1 MGTDLLTLFYGPNA
15 GYVLELYESYQR
27 DPSSVDQETR
37 AFFERWSPDG
47 ALAAEA
53 PAAPPTLP
61 PSAPTWQPAYTV
73 QQVIGATA
81 LAHGIRARGH
91 LGAHLDPLGTEPL
104 GDPALLLETYGL
116 TEADLAA
123 LPPDV
128 VGGHAAEG
136 TRNALEAINHLR
148 AMYSGTISYEFD
160 QVKGPEE
167 RGWLRDAVGLA
178 LYRQELDA
186 AAKRDLLERL
196 TQVEAF
202 ERYLHQTFPGQK
214 RFSIEGV
221 DALVPMLDEIIG
233 QAAETGAREV
243 VMGMAH
249 RGRLNVLAHIL
260 EKPYAA
266 ILSEFMHPRYEERTP
281 ASEMTDD
288 GWTGDV
294 KYHLGAERW
303 RHESAV
309 GIQLLLA
316 SNPSHLEFIN
326 PVVEGMA
333 RAAQED
339 RAQPGFPAQ
348 HVDRALPILIHG
360 DAAFPGEGIVAET
373 LNLWRLPGYYT
384 GGTIHIITNN
394 QLGFTTEA
402 DEGRS
407 THFASDLAKGFEVPI
422 IHVNADD
429 PEACLTAAR
438 LAYAWR
444 SRFHKDILVELV
456 GYRRWGH
463 NEGDE
468 PAFTQPQMYE
478 VIRAHPTVRALYAQK
493 LEHEGIIGREETEAM
508 MKAALARMDQAK
520 KQAEQA
526 HVEVPPLGAAETDGR
541 YGGFEPLPPVTAEQV
556 TQWTEEL
563 LNRPEGFTPNAKLER
578 LLQRYRSALG
588 SAGGIDWG
596 QAEALAFASILAQG
610 IPIRLTGQD
619 SERGTFSH
627 RHAVLHDEQTGQRHI
642 PLQHLSTDRAS
653 FAIYNSPLS
662 EAGVLGFE
670 YGYSI
675 HAPGAGARATNGS
688 ESAGTRW
695 QPASEAQPSENA
707 GTQFP
712 QGLPRASSPQAP
724 AAGGVLV
731 LWEAQF
737 GDFANAGQVIIDQF
751 IASAR
756 AKWRQEPSLTLLL
769 PHGYEGQGP
778 EHSSARL
785 ERYLQLAAEDNLR
798 VANCST
804 SAQYFHLLRLHAAY
818 LRYDPRPLIIMT
830 PKSLLRHPHSASRL
844 EDLTQGQFQAVIDDA
859 AAREHAESV
868 TRVVACTGKIAI
880 DLLTSPER
888 AQAEEVAV
896 ARVESLYPFPA
907 EELGQ
912 VLAGYPHARELV
924 WVQEEPENMGAWAFV
939 APRLHAL
946 ANRGI
951 KVSVISRPERASPAE
966 GLVELHQAE
975 QQRIITQALKAPI
988 RQRGGRHAS

>member
-1 MGTDLLTLFYGPNA
+1 MANELASFYGPNA
-15 GYVLELYESYQR
+15 GYVLELYERYQR
-27 DPSSVDQETR
+27 DPASVDPQTR
-37 AFFERWSPDG
+37 AFFEQWSPDG

-53 PAAPPTLP
+53 PATPTALPGAAP
-61 PSAPTWQPAYTV
+61 AGQPAFNI
-73 QQVIGATA
+73 QRVIGATG

-91 LGAHLDPLGTEPL
+91 LGAHLDPLGAEPP
-104 GDPALLLETYGL
+104 GDPALALETYAL
-116 TEADLAA
+116 REEDLAA

-128 VGGHAAEG
+128 VGGHSAEG
-136 TRNALEAINHLR
+136 ARNALEAVKRLR

-160 QVKGPEE
+160 QVKSPDE
-167 RGWLRDAVGLA
+167 RRWLRDAVGLA

-186 AAKRDLLERL
+186 GTKQKLLERL

-233 QAAETGAREV
+233 QAAKSGTREV
-243 VMGMAH
+243 TMGMAH

-260 EKPYAA
+260 EKPYTA
-266 ILSEFMHPRYEERTP
+266 ILSEFMHPRHDEGT
-281 ASEMTDD
+281 ATSELTDE

-294 KYHLGAERW
+294 KYHLGAERSY
-303 RHESAV
+303 RQTVSL
-309 GIQLLLA
+309 GIDILL
-316 SNPSHLEFIN
+316 SPNPSHLEFVN
-326 PVVEGMA
+326 PVIEGMA

-339 RAQPGFPAQ
+339 RDQPGFPAQ
-348 HVDRALPILIHG
+348 DADLALPILIHG

-373 LNLWRLPGYYT
+373 LNLWNLPGYCT

-407 THFASDLAKGFEVPI
+407 TRFASDLAKGFEIPI
-422 IHVNADD
+422 VHVNADD

-444 SRFHKDILVELV
+444 NQLHKDILVELV

-468 PAFTQPQMYE
+468 PAFTQPRMYE
-478 VIRAHPTVRALYAQK
+478 TIRAHPTARALYAQK
-493 LEHEGIIGREETEAM
+493 LEQQGVVSREASEEM
-508 MKAALARMDQAK
+508 LKAALVRMDQAK
-520 KQAEQA
+520 HEVEQGQAEIPGGEA
-526 HVEVPPLGAAETDGR
+526 GESNGR
-541 YGGFEPLPPVTAEQV
+541 YNGTIALPPVTAERL

-563 LNRPEGFTPNAKLER
+563 LQHPEGFTPHARLER
-578 LLQRYRSALG
+578 ILQRYRNALG
-588 SAGGIDWG
+588 AGAEGGIDWG
-596 QAEALAFASILAQG
+596 LAEALAFASILAEG

-619 SERGTFSH
+619 TERGTFSH
-627 RHAVLHDEQTGQRHI
+627 RHAVLHDEQTGEKYI

-662 EAGVLGFE
+662 EAGALGFE

-675 HAPGAGARATNGS
+675 HAPDA
-688 ESAGTRW
+688 
-695 QPASEAQPSENA
+695 
-707 GTQFP
+707 
-712 QGLPRASSPQAP
+712 
-724 AAGGVLV
+724 LV

-737 GDFANAGQVIIDQF
+737 GDFANSAQVIIDQF
-751 IASAR
+751 IVSAR

-818 LRYDPRPLIIMT
+818 LRRDPRPLIILT
-830 PKSLLRHPHSASRL
+830 PKSLLRHPHAAARL
-844 EDLTQGQFQAVIDDA
+844 SDLVEGAFQLVIDDEE
-859 AAREHAESV
+859 ARSHAEQV
-868 TRVVACTGKIAI
+868 TRVVACSGKVAI
-880 DLLTSPER
+880 DLLTSQER
-888 AQAEEVAV
+888 AQSEEVAIV
-896 ARVESLYPFPA
+896 RVEALYPFP
-907 EELGQ
+907 EQELAR
-912 VLAGYPHARELV
+912 VLAGYPHLRELV
-924 WVQEEPENMGAWAFV
+924 WVQEEPENMGAWTFV
-939 APRLHAL
+939 APRLQAL

-966 GLVELHQAE
+966 GLVELYQAE
-975 QQRIITQALKAPI
+975 QQRIITQAFKLPA
-988 RQRGGRHAS
+988 RQRGGKHVS

>member
-1 MGTDLLTLFYGPNA
+1 MGNELAAFYGPNA
-15 GYVLELYESYQR
+15 GYVLDLYERYQR
-27 DPSSVDQETR
+27 DPASVDAETR
-37 AFFERWSPDG
+37 AFFEHWSPDG
-47 ALAAEA
+47 ALSAGVQA
-53 PAAPPTLP
+53 PAAPP
-61 PSAPTWQPAYTV
+61 SQPAFTL
-73 QQVIGATA
+73 QHVIGATA

-104 GDPALLLETYGL
+104 GDPALLLETYNL
-116 TEADLAA
+116 TERDLAA

-128 VGGHAAEG
+128 VGGHAAEHA
-136 TRNALEAINHLR
+136 RNALEAISNLR

-160 QVKGPEE
+160 QVKSPEE
-167 RGWLRDAVGLA
+167 RAWLRDAVGLA
-178 LYRQELDA
+178 LYREQLDA
-186 AAKRDLLERL
+186 ATKRKLLKRL
-196 TQVEAF
+196 TQVEVF

-221 DALVPMLDEIIG
+221 DALVPMLDEIIE
-233 QAAETGAREV
+233 QAVAAGTREV
-243 VMGMAH
+243 AMGMAH

-260 EKPYAA
+260 EKPYAV
-266 ILSEFMHPRYEERTP
+266 ILSEFMHPKHEERIA
-281 ASEMTDD
+281 ASELTDD

-303 RHESAV
+303 HRESRTD

-316 SNPSHLEFIN
+316 SNPSHLEFVN

-339 RAQPGFPAQ
+339 RNQPGFPAQ
-348 HVDRALPILIHG
+348 DTDRALPILIHG

-429 PEACLTAAR
+429 PEACLTATR

-468 PAFTQPQMYE
+468 PAFTQPRMYE
-478 VIRAHPTVRALYAQK
+478 VIRAHPTVRALYAQQ
-493 LEHEGIIGREETEAM
+493 LQQEGVVTAEAAEAM
-508 MKAALARMDQAK
+508 VKTVQQRLDAAKRE
-520 KQAEQA
+520 AEQGHIQPA
-526 HVEVPPLGAAETDGR
+526 PPEAPKTNGHYNR
-541 YGGFEPLPPVTAEQV
+541 FEMLPPVSAEQV

-563 LNRPEGFTPNAKLER
+563 LKRPEGFTPNAKLER
-578 LLQRYRSALG
+578 LLQRYRTAIG
-588 SAGGIDWG
+588 AEGGIDWG

-619 SERGTFSH
+619 TERGTFSH
-627 RHAVLHDEQTGQRHI
+627 RHAVLHDEQTGQRYI
-642 PLQHLSTDRAS
+642 PLQHLSTDRAA

-675 HAPGAGARATNGS
+675 HAPGAGARAS
-688 ESAGTRW
+688 KA
-695 QPASEAQPSENA
+695 SENA
-707 GTQFP
+707 GTQF
-712 QGLPRASSPQAP
+712 PQAP

-737 GDFANAGQVIIDQF
+737 GDFANSGQVIIDQF

-798 VANCST
+798 IANCST
-804 SAQYFHLLRLHAAY
+804 SAQYFHMLRLHAAY

-830 PKSLLRHPHSASRL
+830 PKSLLRHPQAAARVQ
-844 EDLTQGQFQAVIDDA
+844 DLTEGQFQPVMDDA
-859 AAREHAESV
+859 AARAHAESV

-896 ARVESLYPFPA
+896 ARVELLYPFPQD
-907 EELGQ
+907 ELAD
-912 VLAGYPHARELV
+912 VLAGYPNARELV
-924 WVQEEPENMGAWAFV
+924 WVQEEPENMGAWTYV
-939 APRLHAL
+939 APKLSAL
-946 ANRGI
+946 ANRGL

-966 GLVELHQAE
+966 GIVELHQAE
-975 QQRIITQALKAPI
+975 QQRIITEALKAPV

>member
-1 MGTDLLTLFYGPNA
+1 MSNELASFYGPNA
-15 GYVLELYESYQR
+15 GYVLELYERYQR
-27 DPSSVDQETR
+27 DPASVDPETR
-37 AFFERWSPDG
+37 AFFEGWSPDG
-47 ALAAEA
+47 AGARVAGAEV
-53 PAAPPTLP
+53 PAAPPAIP
-61 PSAPTWQPAYTV
+61 GAAPAEQAAFTV

-104 GDPALLLETYGL
+104 GDPALLPETYGL
-116 TEADLAA
+116 TEADLAV

-136 TRNALEAINHLR
+136 ARNALEAINRLR

-160 QVKGPEE
+160 QVKSPDE

-186 AAKRDLLERL
+186 ATKRGLLERL

-233 QAAETGAREV
+233 QAIDTGTREV

-260 EKPYAA
+260 EKPYSA
-266 ILSEFMHPRYEERTP
+266 ILSEFMHPTHEERTP
-281 ASEMTDD
+281 ASEMTGD

-294 KYHLGAERW
+294 KYHLGAERMH
-303 RHESAV
+303 RESAA

-316 SNPSHLEFIN
+316 SNPSHLEYIN

-339 RAQPGFPAQ
+339 RDQPGFPVQ

-402 DEGRS
+402 EEGRS
-407 THFASDLAKGFEVPI
+407 THFASDLAKGFEIPI
-422 IHVNADD
+422 VHVNADD

-468 PAFTQPQMYE
+468 PAFTQPRLYE
-478 VIRAHPTVRALYAQK
+478 RIRAHPTVRALYAQK
-493 LEHEGIIGREETEAM
+493 LEQEGIISREEAEELV
-508 MKAALARMDQAK
+508 KAALARLDRAK
-520 KQAEQA
+520 REAEQG
-526 HVEVPPLGAAETDGR
+526 HIEAATAAAAQTNGR
-541 YGGFEPLPPVTAEQV
+541 YGGFRMLPPVTAPQLRL
-556 TQWTEEL
+556 WTEEL
-563 LNRPEGFTPNAKLER
+563 LRRPAGFTPNAKLER
-578 LLQRYRSALG
+578 LLQRYRQALG
-588 SAGGIDWG
+588 DEGGIDWG

-619 SERGTFSH
+619 TERGTFSH
-627 RHAVLHDEQTGQRHI
+627 RHAVLHDEQTGAKYI
-642 PLQHLSTDRAS
+642 PLQHFSTDRAS

-662 EAGVLGFE
+662 EASVLGFE

-675 HAPGAGARATNGS
+675 RAPDA
-688 ESAGTRW
+688 
-695 QPASEAQPSENA
+695 
-707 GTQFP
+707 
-712 QGLPRASSPQAP
+712 
-724 AAGGVLV
+724 LV

-737 GDFANAGQVIIDQF
+737 GDFANSGQVMIDQF

-798 VANCST
+798 IANCST

-830 PKSLLRHPHSASRL
+830 PKSLLRHPHSAARL
-844 EDLTQGQFQAVIDDA
+844 EELAEGEFQPVIDDA
-859 AAREHAESV
+859 AARNRAEQI

-880 DLLTSPER
+880 ELLTSPER
-888 AQAEEVAV
+888 AQAEEVAIV
-896 ARVESLYPFPA
+896 RVELLYPFPE
-907 EELGQ
+907 EELARA
-912 VLAGYPHARELV
+912 LAEYPHLREVV
-924 WVQEEPENMGAWAFV
+924 WVQEEPENMGAWTFA
-939 APRLHAL
+939 APKLRAL
-946 ANRGI
+946 ANRGV

-975 QQRIITQALKAPI
+975 QQRIITQALRAPV
-988 RQRGGRHAS
+988 RQRGGHHAS

>member
-1 MGTDLLTLFYGPNA
+1 MSSDLASFYGPNA
-15 GYVLELYESYQR
+15 GYVLELYERYQQN
-27 DPSSVDQETR
+27 PASVDPATR
-37 AFFERWSPDG
+37 AFFENWSPDG
-47 ALAAEA
+47 EAAAQTLAA
-53 PAAPPTLP
+53 PAAVT
-61 PSAPTWQPAYTV
+61 APAFTINHI
-73 QQVIGATA
+73 IGATA
-81 LAHGIRARGH
+81 LAHGIRTFGH
-91 LGAHLDPLGTEPL
+91 LGAYLDPLGTPPP
-104 GDPALLLETYGL
+104 GDPALLVETYGL
-116 TEADLAA
+116 QEEDLASI
-123 LPPDV
+123 PPDV

-136 TRNALEAINHLR
+136 AHNAQEAIKRLR

-160 QVKGPEE
+160 QVKNPEE
-167 RGWLRDAVGLA
+167 RRWLRDAVGLG
-178 LYRQELDA
+178 LYRQELT
-186 AAKRDLLERL
+186 AKEKRELLERL
-196 TQVEAF
+196 TEVEAF

-221 DALVPMLDEIIG
+221 DALVPMLDEIIRSAVEAG
-233 QAAETGAREV
+233 TSEV
-243 VMGMAH
+243 TMGMAH

-266 ILSEFMHPRYEERTP
+266 IISEFLHPKHDE
-281 ASEMTDD
+281 ASAPSEITDG

-294 KYHLGAERW
+294 KYHLGAERI
-303 RHESAV
+303 RRVRTAK
-309 GIQLLLA
+309 GIELLLA
-316 SNPSHLEFIN
+316 SNPSHLEFVN

-339 RAQPGFPAQ
+339 RDQPGFPMQ

-373 LNLWRLPGYYT
+373 LNLWRLPGYWT

-394 QLGFTTEA
+394 QLGFTTET

-438 LAYAWR
+438 MAYAWR
-444 SRFHKDILVELV
+444 SRWHKDILVELV

-468 PAFTQPQMYE
+468 PAFTQPRMYE
-478 VIRAHPTVRALYAQK
+478 VIRFHPTVRALYEQK
-493 LEHEGIIGREETEAM
+493 LEQEGVVSHKTSEEMLKAVQTELE
-508 MKAALARMDQAK
+508 KAKRDAESWHMDIASG
-520 KQAEQA
+520 E
-526 HVEVPPLGAAETDGR
+526 AAAPNGR
-541 YGGFEPLPPVTAEQV
+541 YRESPRLPSVDAARL
-556 TQWTEEL
+556 TQWSEEL

-578 LLQRYRSALG
+578 VLQRYRNALG
-588 SAGGIDWG
+588 VEGGIDWG
-596 QAEALAFASILAQG
+596 QAEALAFASILSEG

-627 RHAVLHDEQTGQRHI
+627 RHAVLHDEKTGEKYI
-642 PLQHLSTDRAS
+642 PLQHLSTARAA
-653 FAIYNSPLS
+653 FAIYNSPLA
-662 EAGVLGFE
+662 EASVLGFE

-675 HAPGAGARATNGS
+675 DAPGA
-688 ESAGTRW
+688 
-695 QPASEAQPSENA
+695 
-707 GTQFP
+707 
-712 QGLPRASSPQAP
+712 
-724 AAGGVLV
+724 LV

-798 VANCST
+798 IANCST
-804 SAQYFHLLRLHAAY
+804 SAQYFHLLRVHAAY
-818 LRYDPRPLIIMT
+818 LLHDPRPLIIMT

-844 EDLTQGQFQAVIDDA
+844 DDLTQGDFQPVIDDTEA
-859 AAREHAESV
+859 HIHAERV
-868 TRVVACTGKIAI
+868 TRVIACTGKVAI

-888 AQAEEVAV
+888 AQTGEVAIV
-896 ARVESLYPFPA
+896 RVEALYPFPE
-907 EELGQ
+907 EELAR
-912 VLAGYPHARELV
+912 VLAGYSNLRELV
-924 WVQEEPENMGAWAFV
+924 WVQEEPENMGAWTFV
-939 APRLHAL
+939 APKLQAL
-946 ANRGI
+946 AGRGI
-951 KVSVISRPERASPAE
+951 KVSHISRPERASPAE
-966 GLVELHQAE
+966 GLLELFQAE
-975 QQRIITQALKAPI
+975 QNRIIHQALKSPA
-988 RQRGGRHAS
+988 RQRGGKHGS

>member
-1 MGTDLLTLFYGPNA
+1 MANELASFYGPNA
-15 GYVLELYESYQR
+15 GYVLELYERYQR
-27 DPSSVDQETR
+27 DPASVDPETR

-47 ALAAEA
+47 AVEREVRAAGALSAEA
-53 PAAPPTLP
+53 PAAPPIIP
-61 PSAPTWQPAYTV
+61 GAAPAGQPV
-73 QQVIGATA
+73 FNINKVIGATA

-128 VGGHAAEG
+128 IGGHSAEG
-136 TRNALEAINHLR
+136 AANALEAIKRLR

-160 QVKGPEE
+160 QVKSSDE
-167 RGWLRDAVGLA
+167 RRWLRDAVGLA
-178 LYRQELDA
+178 LYRQELDPA
-186 AAKRDLLERL
+186 SKRDLLERL

-233 QAAETGAREV
+233 QAVETGTREV
-243 VMGMAH
+243 TIGMAH
-249 RGRLNVLAHIL
+249 RGRLNVLAHVL
-260 EKPYAA
+260 EKPYTA
-266 ILSEFMHPRYEERTP
+266 ILAEFMHPQHLERTP
-281 ASEMTDD
+281 ASELTDE

-303 RHESAV
+303 HRESAAV
-309 GIQLLLA
+309 GIELLLA
-316 SNPSHLEFIN
+316 SNPSHLEFVN

-339 RAQPGFPAQ
+339 RDQPGFPAQ

-402 DEGRS
+402 EEGRS
-407 THFASDLAKGFEVPI
+407 THFASDLAKGFEIPI
-422 IHVNADD
+422 VHVNADD

-468 PAFTQPQMYE
+468 PAFTQPRMYE

-493 LEHEGIIGREETEAM
+493 LEQQGVVSHEAAEAM
-508 MKAALARMDQAK
+508 MKSALARMDKAKREVEQRQVQA
-520 KQAEQA
+520 AA
-526 HVEVPPLGAAETDGR
+526 VGAAESNGR
-541 YGGFEPLPPVTAEQV
+541 YGSFKPLPPVTAEQV
-556 TQWTEEL
+556 RQWTEEL
-563 LNRPEGFTPNAKLER
+563 LKRPEGFTPNSKLGR
-578 LLQRYRSALG
+578 LLQRYRNALG
-588 SAGGIDWG
+588 PEGGIDWG
-596 QAEALAFASILAQG
+596 QAEALAFASILAEG

-627 RHAVLHDEQTGQRHI
+627 RHAVLHDEQTGKTYI

-675 HAPGAGARATNGS
+675 RAPGA
-688 ESAGTRW
+688 
-695 QPASEAQPSENA
+695 
-707 GTQFP
+707 
-712 QGLPRASSPQAP
+712 
-724 AAGGVLV
+724 LV

-818 LRYDPRPLIIMT
+818 LRHDPRPLIIMT

-844 EDLTQGQFQAVIDDA
+844 EEFTEGEFQAVIDDES
-859 AAREHAESV
+859 ARRRAEQI
-868 TRVVACTGKIAI
+868 TRVVACTGKVSI

-888 AQAEEVAV
+888 AQAEEVAIV
-896 ARVESLYPFPA
+896 RVESLYPFPE
-907 EELGQ
+907 EELAR
-912 VLAGYPHARELV
+912 VLAGYPHLRELV
-924 WVQEEPENMGAWAFV
+924 WVQEEPENMGAWTFA
-939 APRLHAL
+939 APKLHAL
-946 ANRGI
+946 ANRGVR
-951 KVSVISRPERASPAE
+951 VSLISRPERASPAE

-975 QQRIITQALKAPI
+975 QQRIITQALKAPV